1 MTSSERAAG
10 LLEGA
15 VTGPLDGIGALRPLA
30 AAYAHVAM
38 TTIAREFPGD
48 AWHTW
53 RSPDDAP
60 PRPSARTPVFWGSYD
75 WHSSVEM
82 QWVLVRL
89 LRLLPDAFAAA
100 AARAALEVRF
110 DGGALALEAAFIAD
124 PDNRNRERPYGWG
137 WALALAHELAAWDD
151 ADGRRWRARF
161 EPLVE
166 ALEANFL
173 AWLPRATYPVR
184 HGVHTNSAFGLGLA
198 LPHAEARAAV
208 GDPRLRDAFAS
219 AAHRWFDD
227 DVAAPGAWEPSGFDF
242 LSPTL
247 AEAELMS
254 RLLPGDRFPDWFGR
268 FLPGLVD
275 GEPAALFRP
284 AIVSDP
290 SDGQIAHLH
299 GLNLSRAW
307 CWRRI
312 AEKLPADDP
321 RVPVAAQ
328 AARVHA
334 AAGLPQ
340 VVGGDYVVEH
350 WLAAYAVLLLS

>member
-1 MTSSERAAG
+1 MTR
-10 LLEGA
+10 
-15 VTGPLDGIGALRPLA
+15 PPDGVGALRPLA
-30 AAYAHVAM
+30 AAYAQVALA
-38 TTIAREFPGD
+38 TIGREFPGD

-60 PRPSARTPVFWGSYD
+60 PRPRERTPVFWGSYD

-82 QWVLVRL
+82 HWVLVRL
-89 LRLLPDAFAAA
+89 LRLVPEAFAASE
-100 AARAALEVRF
+100 ARAVLDARF
-110 DGGALALEAAFIAD
+110 GGPALAREAAFIAD

-137 WALALAHELAAWDD
+137 WALALVHELDSWGDP
-151 ADGRRWRARF
+151 DGGRWRSLCQ
-161 EPLVE
+161 PLVD

-184 HGVHTNSAFGLGLA
+184 HGVHSNSAFGIGLA
-198 LPHAEARAAV
+198 LPHAEARAAG
-208 GDPRLRDAFAS
+208 GDARLRDALAA

-227 DVAAPGAWEPSGFDF
+227 DVAAPGGWEPSGFDF

-247 AEAELMS
+247 VEAELMS
-254 RLLPGDRFPDWFGR
+254 RLLPGDRFPAWLGR
-268 FLPGLVD
+268 FLPGLAD
-275 GEPAALFRP
+275 GEPAAIFRP
-284 AIVSDP
+284 AVVSDS

-312 AEKLPADDP
+312 AEALPGGDP
-321 RVPVAAQ
+321 RVPMAAEG
-328 AARVHA
+328 ARVHA
-334 AAGLPQ
+334 AAGLPH
-340 VVGGDYVVEH
+340 VVGGDYMVEH

>member
-1 MTSSERAAG
+1 MTPPP
-10 LLEGA
+10 EGA
-15 VTGPLDGIGALRPLA
+15 ATLRSLA
-30 AAYAHVAM
+30 PAYAQVAVA
-38 TTIAREFPGD
+38 TIGREFPGD

-53 RSPDDAP
+53 RSPGDAP
-60 PRPSARTPVFWGSYD
+60 PRPRERTPVFWGSYD

-82 QWVLVRL
+82 HWVLVRL
-89 LRLLPDAFAAA
+89 LRLVPGAFPASE
-100 AARAALEVRF
+100 ARAVLGARF
-110 DGGALALEAAFIAD
+110 GASALAREAAFIAD

-137 WALALAHELAAWDD
+137 WALALAHELESW
-151 ADGRRWRARF
+151 ADPDGGRWRARF
-161 EPLVE
+161 QPLVD

-184 HGVHTNSAFGLGLA
+184 HGVHSNSAFGLGLA
-198 LPHAEARAAV
+198 LPHAEGRAAA
-208 GDPRLRDAFAS
+208 GDARLLDAFAS
-219 AAHRWFDD
+219 AAHRWFDA
-227 DVAAPGAWEPSGFDF
+227 DVSAPGAWEPSGFDF

-254 RLLPGDRFPDWFGR
+254 RLLPGRHFPAWLAR
-268 FLPGLVD
+268 FLPDIAD

-284 AIVSDP
+284 AIVSDA

-312 AEKLPADDP
+312 AEALPADDP
-321 RVPVAAQ
+321 RVAVAAT

-334 AAGLPQ
+334 AAGLPH
-340 VVGGDYVVEH
+340 VIGGDYMVEH